1 MGAEGTV
8 MVNCSFYFQ
17 VYFHHKM
24 DPSDSVRRSE
34 GQKFQM
40 ELETLNFNIQFEF
53 SIYEISICT

>member
-1 MGAEGTV
+1 
-8 MVNCSFYFQ
+8 
-17 VYFHHKM
+17 M